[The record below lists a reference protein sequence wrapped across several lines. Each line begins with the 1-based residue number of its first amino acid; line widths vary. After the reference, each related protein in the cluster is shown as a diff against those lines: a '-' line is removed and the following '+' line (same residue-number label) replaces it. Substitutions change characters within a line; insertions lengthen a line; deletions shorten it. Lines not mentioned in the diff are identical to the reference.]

1 MTEHNNLYFRVKKHL
16 RANGIRDHSKFRTAL
31 NNRGEQVIDETPA
44 PAPSSLNPLNHSELF
59 IEYEDIKT
67 HKCDIY
73 TSFQPVS
80 SPPRGA
86 LVNTTLTAVTM
97 LPVRRTHVTTEGEAG
112 AISLQ
117 PGMYKFTVIGKRFGN
132 LPFYI

>member
-16 RANGIRDHSKFRTAL
+16 RANGIRDHSKFRIAY
-31 NNRGEQVIDETPA
+31 NNETGEQVIDHWGYETPQ

-59 IEYEDIKT
+59 IEHEDTKT

-73 TSFQPVS
+73 TCFQPVS

-86 LVNTTLTAVTM
+86 LVSTTLTAVTM
-97 LPVRRTHVTTEGEAG
+97 LPA
-112 AISLQ
+112 
-117 PGMYKFTVIGKRFGN
+117 
-132 LPFYI
+132 